1 MERIILVIHLMI
13 AAALVA
19 VVLMQKSEGG
29 ALGIGGG
36 GMSNF
41 MTGRGT
47 ASVLTRA
54 TAVLAACFM
63 LTSLVL
69 VILPQLGTKRAS
81 ILPADV
87 TTQEMPRPRR
97 PRARPCR
104 RRGPSRLPRR
114 WHRNPQL
121 RPFPAFPWVNRIISG
136 PATPRTLARGAG
148 PAQYCGPMTRFIFIT
163 GGVVSSLGKGISAA
177 ALGALLQARGFK
189 VRLRKLDPYL
199 NVDPGTMSPT
209 QHGEV
214 YVTDDGAETDL
225 DLGHYERFTGVAQPA
240 RATTSPPAASIRR

>member
-81 ILPADV
+81 ILPTDV
-87 TTQEMPRPRR
+87 TTQGAPAAP
-97 PRARPCR
+97 PTAPARSTP
-104 RRGPSRLPRR
+104 
-114 WHRNPQL
+114 
-121 RPFPAFPWVNRIISG
+121 PAPATQ
-136 PATPRTLARGAG
+136 PATPT
-148 PAQYCGPMTRFIFIT
+148 PPKSTT
-163 GGVVSSLGKGISAA
+163 PSVPSVPLG
-177 ALGALLQARGFK
+177 Q
-189 VRLRKLDPYL
+189 
-199 NVDPGTMSPT
+199 
-209 QHGEV
+209 
-214 YVTDDGAETDL
+214 
-225 DLGHYERFTGVAQPA
+225 
-240 RATTSPPAASIRR
+240 